1 MYNKIRAKNIIR
13 IKITMVTFTN
23 YNQPVNINNRM
34 LSLWT
39 NSYSKFVIKMLKEN
53 H

>member
-1 MYNKIRAKNIIR
+1 
-13 IKITMVTFTN
+13 MVTFIN
-23 YNQPVNINNRM
+23 LNQNVNVNNRM

-39 NSYSKFVIKMLKEN
+39 NSYSKFVIKIPKEN